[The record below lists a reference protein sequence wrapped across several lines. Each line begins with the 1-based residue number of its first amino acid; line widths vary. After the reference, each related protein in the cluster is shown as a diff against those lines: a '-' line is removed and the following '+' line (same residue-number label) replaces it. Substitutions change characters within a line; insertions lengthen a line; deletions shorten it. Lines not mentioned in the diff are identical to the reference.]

1 MTLRSAP
8 VTFLSLALAAVIL
21 TGGASSLAGTAQAEL
36 LVQVQQ
42 PRTAPGQAPQT
53 QAARPQAERPQAAPA
68 QPPQTLATLYERLKA
83 AGSAQEAETLVRQIA
98 RRWSRSGSDTS
109 DLLMARA
116 RQAMGQRNGPLAV
129 ELLDRIIALQP
140 GWAEAWHVRGL
151 AFFVMQDDLRALVDF
166 REALRREPGH
176 FMALGMAAAALQRQG
191 DEKGALGA
199 FRALQDMHPFFSGAK
214 DAIERLKPSVD
225 GRDA

>member
-1 MTLRSAP
+1 MTLRPVS
-8 VTFLSLALAAVIL
+8 VTFLSLALAAVFL
-21 TGGASSLAGTAQAEL
+21 TGGANGSAGSAQAQV
-36 LVQVQQ
+36 LVQAQQ
-42 PRTAPGQAPQT
+42 PRATPGQAPQT
-53 QAARPQAERPQAAPA
+53 QGAKPQAAPA

-83 AGSAQEAETLVRQIA
+83 AGSAQEAEALVRQIA

-116 RQAMGQRNGPLAV
+116 RQAMGQRNGALAV
-129 ELLDRIIALQP
+129 ELLDRVIALQP

-199 FRALQDMHPFFSGAK
+199 YRALQDMHPFFSGAK
-214 DAIERLKPSVD
+214 DAIERLKPNVD

>member
-1 MTLRSAP
+1 MMFPSGSGIVLSFALSAL
-8 VTFLSLALAAVIL
+8 VLAGSGA
-21 TGGASSLAGTAQAEL
+21 GPASSGLVGQAFAGD

-42 PRTAPGQAPQT
+42 QRPPAEPAPRSQAT
-53 QAARPQAERPQAAPA
+53 PA
-68 QPPQTLATLYERLKA
+68 QPPQTLATLYERLKG
-83 AGSAQEAETLVRQIA
+83 AGSAQEAEVLVRQIA
-98 RRWSRSGSDTS
+98 RRWARSGSDTS

-129 ELLDRIIALQP
+129 ELLDRVIALQP

-199 FRALQDMHPFFSGAK
+199 YRALQELHPFFSGAK
-214 DAIERLKPSVD
+214 DAIERLTPNVD

>member
-1 MTLRSAP
+1 MAYRS
-8 VTFLSLALAAVIL
+8 VSGMFLSLALTAAFL
-21 TGGASSLAGTAQAEL
+21 PGGWSGLARAEVLSPVQEQRSVPGSALPAQA
-36 LVQVQQ
+36 
-42 PRTAPGQAPQT
+42 PRTQGQG
-53 QAARPQAERPQAAPA
+53 PQAGAA
-68 QPPQTLATLYERLKA
+68 QPPQTLSTLYERLKA
-83 AGSAQEAETLVRQIA
+83 AGSAEEAGALVRQIA
-98 RRWSRSGSDTS
+98 RRWARSGSDTS

-140 GWAEAWHVRGL
+140 GWAEAWHVRGM

-199 FRALQDMHPFFSGAK
+199 YRALQELHPFFSGAK
-214 DAIERLKPSVD
+214 DAIERLKPNVD